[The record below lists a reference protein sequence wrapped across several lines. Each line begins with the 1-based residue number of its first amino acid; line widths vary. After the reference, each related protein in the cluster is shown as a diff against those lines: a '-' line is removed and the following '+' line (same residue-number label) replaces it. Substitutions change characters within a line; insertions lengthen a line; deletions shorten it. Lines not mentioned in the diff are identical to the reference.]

1 MHPISLLFISTLIIY
16 FIWYFWNQSQNN
28 GGVHPSLLKAAR
40 GDRALARRM
49 IKHAALK
56 YPDKSEAWRREKIIY
71 DLRR

>member
-1 MHPISLLFISTLIIY
+1 MHPISLLFISVLIGY
-16 FIWYFWNQSQNN
+16 FIWYNWNKMQNS
-28 GGVHPSLLKAAR
+28 GGINSALLKAAR

-49 IKHAALK
+49 MAQAALK